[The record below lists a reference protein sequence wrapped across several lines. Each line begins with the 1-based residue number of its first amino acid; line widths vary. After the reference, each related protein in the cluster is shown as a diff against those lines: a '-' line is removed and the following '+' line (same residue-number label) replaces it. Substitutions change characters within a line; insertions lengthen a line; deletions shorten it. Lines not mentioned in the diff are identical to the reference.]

1 MAARAGLFLHDQQ
14 LSLVALTRRGAVEH
28 IGFELG
34 DHPSAL
40 LKAELGA
47 RRLRL
52 RGLRIGLQRSLVT
65 VKALELPPAVGGDM
79 AQMVSF
85 ELERHVPFPPEDIAF
100 DFAPLPAPREGPS
113 RVLVAA
119 CERRTVERALRL
131 LEAPKL
137 RPLAITV
144 ACHDL
149 PALLRRGLRTG
160 RAVWAHHNGAMTDL
174 VFLQDGALRLSRT
187 VPVESAEVLADEVGG
202 TLPLL
207 GWSECDVLWV
217 SGDDAADLL
226 ASDGL
231 RRLGLAVSEP
241 PYAPAAAALVAALP
255 EDQRGPALLALAAA
269 AGSRRPVLNLL
280 SEALR
285 PQTFSGAQIATAALA
300 VVAAGLGLGL
310 LLAQGH
316 RDQRYL
322 DELTA
327 AGRALEP
334 DVKAVEG
341 IAAELNQNRRLLAN
355 LESIRRGGI
364 RPLPLLRELTE
375 LVPQDTWL
383 NTLSMDVRGVELA
396 GQANA
401 ANQLIPLLESSA
413 SLERVEFTSPV
424 TKGRD
429 KEQFRIKAA
438 WEPGAARQPIR
449 PSAGAGPPPGTRPG
463 SISRPGAPAP
473 PGAARPAPPPS
484 RPGGPRSSEEDE
496 E

>member
-14 LSLVALTRRGAVEH
+14 LTLVAITRRGRLEH
-28 IGFELG
+28 INLELG
-34 DHPSAL
+34 DNPSAL

-52 RGLRIGLQRSLVT
+52 RGLRLGLQRSLVT
-65 VKALELPPAVGGDM
+65 VKALQLPPAVGGEM
-79 AQMVSF
+79 GQMVGF

-100 DFAPLPAPREGPS
+100 DFVELPAPRDAPT

-131 LEAPKL
+131 LETPKL

-144 ACHDL
+144 ASHDL
-149 PALLRRGLRTG
+149 PVLLGRRPRTR
-160 RAVWAHHNGAMTDL
+160 RAVWAHRSGPVTDL
-174 VFLQDGALRLSRT
+174 VFLEGGTVRLSRT
-187 VPVESAEVLADEVGG
+187 VPVESAEALAAEVQGS
-202 TLPLL
+202 LPLL
-207 GWSECDVLWV
+207 EWSGCDALWI
-217 SGDDAADLL
+217 SGDEAPDLL
-226 ASDGL
+226 GSDGL
-231 RRLGLAVSEP
+231 RDLGAPVSEP
-241 PYAPAAAALVAALP
+241 PYSPAAAALVSALP
-255 EDQRGPALLALAAA
+255 QAERGPELLALAAA

-280 SEALR
+280 PQTLR
-285 PQTFSGAQIATAALA
+285 PQTFSGAQIATAALM
-300 VVAAGLGLGL
+300 VIAAGLGLGV

-355 LESIRRGGI
+355 LESMRRGGI

-383 NTLSMDVRGVELA
+383 NTLSMDARGVELA

-438 WEPGAARQPIR
+438 WEAGAARQPIR
-449 PSAGAGPPPGTRPG
+449 PSAGAGPVSGRRPG
-463 SISRPGAPAP
+463 SISRPGAPTP

-484 RPGGPRSSEEDE
+484 RPGGPRSGEEDE